1 MVTRASSSNSAGAAG
16 QSRGVLL
23 STSAS
28 AVSVAVSLCSVFYN
42 ELGRMP
48 EMGQP
53 SRAAMLEAKAP
64 RVMETADVDAER
76 SGVRRYVVRGLP
88 RCGRGLER
96 SGRQLAACHA
106 PCPPV
111 QLRSAR

>member
-1 MVTRASSSNSAGAAG
+1 V
-16 QSRGVLL
+16 

-48 EMGQP
+48 EMGQTVQ
-53 SRAAMLEAKAP
+53 AAMLEAKAP

-76 SGVRRYVVRGLP
+76 SGVRRSSEACLGVVAAWSGAVGGLLLVMLLV
-88 RCGRGLER
+88 RLFG
-96 SGRQLAACHA
+96 
-106 PCPPV
+106 
-111 QLRSAR
+111 